1 MTRYDFYHLQKT
13 PLEQVLPKLC
23 EKAYAT
29 GKRIKILVGNDER
42 VEFLNSLLWTN
53 NEESFLP
60 HGSKKDGFASE
71 QPIFLSSTED
81 NENNAELLILV
92 DGAMPGIDVLK
103 TYERVLNI
111 FDGNDDISL
120 NNSRDYWKMIKATD
134 GELHYWQQKD
144 NGSFEQK
151 V

>member
-1 MTRYDFYHLQKT
+1 MTRFDFYHLQKS

-29 GKRIKILVGNDER
+29 GKRIKILVGTEER
-42 VEFLNSLLWTN
+42 VEFINSLLWTY

-60 HGSKKDGFASE
+60 HGSKKDGFAEE
-71 QPIFLSSTED
+71 QPIFISSSES
-81 NENNAELLILV
+81 NENNAEILILV
-92 DGAMPGIDVLK
+92 DGAMPKIEDLT

-111 FDGNDDISL
+111 FDGTNEISL
-120 NNSRDYWKMIKATD
+120 NNARDYWKEIKSTD

>member
-1 MTRYDFYHLQKT
+1 MTRFDFYHLQKT

-23 EKAYAT
+23 EKAYST

-42 VEFLNSLLWTN
+42 VEFLNSLLWTYS
-53 NEESFLP
+53 EESFLP
-60 HGSKKDGFASE
+60 HGSKKDGFAEE
-71 QPIFLSSTED
+71 QPIFISASED
-81 NENNAELLILV
+81 NENGAELLILV
-92 DGAMPGIDVLK
+92 DGAMPNLDVLK
-103 TYERVLNI
+103 PYERVLNI
-111 FDGNDDISL
+111 FDGNDEASL
-120 NNSRDYWKMIKATD
+120 NNSRDYWKMIKSTD